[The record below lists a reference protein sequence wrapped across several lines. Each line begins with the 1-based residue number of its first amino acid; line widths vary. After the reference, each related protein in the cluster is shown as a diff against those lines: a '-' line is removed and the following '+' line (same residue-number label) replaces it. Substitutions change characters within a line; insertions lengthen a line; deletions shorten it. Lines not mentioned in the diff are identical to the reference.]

1 MQGDC
6 PDVKLPEVHMQEFKA
21 GDYAF
26 TANGT
31 WTAHARLFTE
41 CLHGRLVMQLYRSHK
56 STTDR
61 FLVPSNRMSDSPE
74 RLAET
79 AADYLMHWAFTKS
92 T

>member
-1 MQGDC
+1 MQGDRPDSKF
-6 PDVKLPEVHMQEFKA
+6 PDVQMQKIKA
-21 GDYAF
+21 GDFVF

-41 CLHGRLVMQLYRSHK
+41 CHHGGLVMQLYRSHK
-56 STTDR
+56 STADR
-61 FLVPSNRMSDSPE
+61 LLVPSNRMSDSPE

-79 AADYLMHWAFTKS
+79 AADYLMHWAFTMS